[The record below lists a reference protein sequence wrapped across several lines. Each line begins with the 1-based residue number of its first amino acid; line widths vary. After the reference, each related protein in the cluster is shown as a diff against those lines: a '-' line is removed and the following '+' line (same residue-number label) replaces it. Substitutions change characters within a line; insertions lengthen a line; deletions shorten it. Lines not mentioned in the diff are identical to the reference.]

1 MVSVAGA
8 VIIVLVK
15 VIFVA
20 DVAAVE
26 TVVIIFVDVAA
37 NAEKR
42 SFKTETAKLKKAA
55 KKIFIYTEKN

>member
-1 MVSVAGA
+1 M
-8 VIIVLVK
+8 K

-55 KKIFIYTEKN
+55 KKFFIYTEKN